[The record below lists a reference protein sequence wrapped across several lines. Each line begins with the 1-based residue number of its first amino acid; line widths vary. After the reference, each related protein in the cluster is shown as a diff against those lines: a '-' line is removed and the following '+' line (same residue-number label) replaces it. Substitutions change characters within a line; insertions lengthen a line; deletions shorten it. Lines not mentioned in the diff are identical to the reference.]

1 MPNRVNNQKLIKVH
15 KEPTKNAIHAQI
27 NMEALEASAQRLQ
40 AGAFKLWVYMAK
52 NQNNYEF
59 ALSSKDCNDRFGI
72 GIKQYNN
79 AVAELKEK
87 GYLVE
92 IGKDIYVFNEVSVIT
107 KGNNENE
114 EKNSVITKGNNA
126 VITKG
131 YNTVIT
137 KGNNEL
143 LPKEIRNITDNTN
156 NNTSN
161 ITDAFDLT
169 SKSNGGDV
177 PEEEEIGTLDNPI
190 LVSMEWLAERHN
202 LIQELTNKRW
212 QYGDKIYAMKQ

>member
-1 MPNRVNNQKLIKVH
+1 MPKRVTNQKLIKVN
-15 KEPTKNAIHAQI
+15 KKPTKNAIHAQI

-92 IGKDIYVFNEVSVIT
+92 VDKDIYIFNEVSVIT
-107 KGNNENE
+107 KEDNENKTE
-114 EKNSVITKGNNA
+114 NSVITKEDNAVITKEDNDVITKGNNA
-126 VITKG
+126 
-131 YNTVIT
+131 
-137 KGNNEL
+137 L

-156 NNTSN
+156 NITSN

-177 PEEEEIGTLDNPI
+177 PEEEEIGTLNNPI

-202 LIQELTNKRW
+202 LIQELKGKRW
-212 QYGDKIYAMKQ
+212 KYGDKIYAMKP